1 MNLIPALKLNSTA
14 KSIPKQKLLPS
25 KQCVYSFHQ
34 ANTPLGTS
42 AVINLNISFFFY
54 PQSQHGRIKGSVRGR
69 NGVWPA
75 ITYALVIWLYWL
87 WAACCAMLLG
97 LGNIKLIIAIDRQ
110 SICQC
115 VELGGW
121 ADGVLASL
129 LFPLY
134 SDICAA
140 NNQQA
145 WHKETAG
152 ECVSFSNYIY
162 IYIHMSNTHWTFLTL
177 FPLERKLAST

>member
-1 MNLIPALKLNSTA
+1 MNLTLALKLNSAA
-14 KSIPKQKLLPS
+14 KSIPKQKLLHS

-34 ANTPLGTS
+34 ANTPLGWS
-42 AVINLNISFFFY
+42 AVINLNTSPFSFLFFH
-54 PQSQHGRIKGSVRGR
+54 PHSQHGRIKGSVRSS
-69 NGVWPA
+69 GVWPA

-129 LFPLY
+129 LLPLY

-140 NNQQA
+140 NTQQA
-145 WHKETAG
+145 WHRKTAG
-152 ECVSFSNYIY
+152 KCVSSSNYIY
-162 IYIHMSNTHWTFLTL
+162 IH
-177 FPLERKLAST
+177 E

>member
-1 MNLIPALKLNSTA
+1 MCVFIS
-14 KSIPKQKLLPS
+14 PS
-25 KQCVYSFHQ
+25 KHTLEDVRSYQCKYI
-34 ANTPLGTS
+34 L
-42 AVINLNISFFFY
+42 FFY

-75 ITYALVIWLYWL
+75 ITYALVIWLCWL

-152 ECVSFSNYIY
+152 NVFLSQTKYIVY
-162 IYIHMSNTHWTFLTL
+162 SIYLY
-177 FPLERKLAST
+177 PYE

>member
-1 MNLIPALKLNSTA
+1 MYVFIS
-14 KSIPKQKLLPS
+14 PS
-25 KQCVYSFHQ
+25 KHTLEDVRSYQCKYI
-34 ANTPLGTS
+34 L
-42 AVINLNISFFFY
+42 FFY

-75 ITYALVIWLYWL
+75 ITYALVIWLCWL

-121 ADGVLASL
+121 ADVYLHHFCSPYAQTSVQPTTSRPG
-129 LFPLY
+129 
-134 SDICAA
+134 
-140 NNQQA
+140 
-145 WHKETAG
+145 T
-152 ECVSFSNYIY
+152 
-162 IYIHMSNTHWTFLTL
+162 
-177 FPLERKLAST
+177 RKLLGNVFLSQTKYIVYSIYLYPYE